1 MSFKVCVA
9 ALAIV
14 FGTPVLAQSSLGITG
29 MSLSLGS
36 TEDEAGDQRGRLASS
51 VDVRITDAHGL
62 QGDLSFS
69 DTAGGTIGS
78 LGAHLY
84 MAPQPGQ
91 KYGVFF
97 NLSDVDGRSM
107 LWVSTGVEGMLEMS
121 EDTLLE
127 GRLGLGAS
135 DERSLDFIFG
145 GLSIAHALSPEYEIE
160 AALDVADFDEASFR
174 ATSVEASLTARY
186 SPEGAPWGVYASLS
200 HSDLTGRNGTPSA
213 TRIGLGLTYQ
223 FGSIGGARADTRH
236 FRNADPV
243 APLVRRGLW

>member
-9 ALAIV
+9 ALAIF
-14 FGTPVLAQSSLGITG
+14 FGTPVLAQSNLGITG
-29 MSLSLGS
+29 MSLNLGS
-36 TEDEAGDQRGRLASS
+36 IEDEAGDWRGGLASS
-51 VDVRITDAHGL
+51 IDIKVTDVHGL
-62 QGDLSFS
+62 QGHLSFS

-97 NLSDVDGRSM
+97 NLSDLDGRSM
-107 LWVSTGVEGMLEMS
+107 LWFSAGAEGMLELS
-121 EDTLLE
+121 ESTLLE

-145 GLSIAHALSPEYEIE
+145 GVSIAHALSPEYEIE
-160 AALDVADFDEASFR
+160 AALDVTDFDESSFR

-186 SPEGAPWGVYASLS
+186 SPEDVPWGFYASLS
-200 HSDLTGRNGTPSA
+200 HSDLTGRSGTGSA
-213 TRIGLGLTYQ
+213 TRIGLGMTYQ
-223 FGSIGGARADTRH
+223 FGSISGVRADTRH
-236 FRNADPV
+236 FRNADAV